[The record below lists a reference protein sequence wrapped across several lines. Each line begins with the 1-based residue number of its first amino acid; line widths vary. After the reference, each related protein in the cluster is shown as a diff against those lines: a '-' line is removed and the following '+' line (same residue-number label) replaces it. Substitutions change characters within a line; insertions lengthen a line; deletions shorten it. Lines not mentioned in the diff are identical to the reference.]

1 MSARAEKK
9 LQHKVTKRIS
19 TAPVTTTPLHQ
30 QVLASVRQ
38 YFDELNGEQPS
49 ELYDLMLSQVERPLL
64 EVVMEE
70 TGGNISRAAKYLGL
84 NRATLR
90 KKLSRYGMSKSR

>member
-9 LQHKVTKRIS
+9 LQHKVTKRIT

-38 YFDELNGEQPS
+38 YFDELNGEQPA

-64 EVVMEE
+64 EVVMDE
-70 TGGNISRAAKYLGL
+70 TGGNISRA
-84 NRATLR
+84 ATLR
-90 KKLSRYGMSKSR
+90 KKLSRYGMGKTR